1 MMYGSM
7 SRSMCAMVDYCWPM
21 CWGSEM
27 NGVMSGTM
35 CCGNNVGSMSWSMG
49 CGNNMGRMSRSMGCG
64 NNMGSMS
71 WSMCRDKMGVRH
83 TISGFWN
90 MMDNW
95 LRHSISYFRF
105 MVGNGG

>member
-1 MMYGSM
+1 
-7 SRSMCAMVDYCWPM
+7 
-21 CWGSEM
+21 M

-35 CCGNNVGSMSWSMG
+35 CCGNNVGSMGW
-49 CGNNMGRMSRSMGCG
+49 SMGCG

-83 TISGFWN
+83 TISWFWN

-105 MVGNGG
+105 MMGNSMYCWAMSWSRSYGVKVKPMFRDW

>member
-1 MMYGSM
+1 MVWSNGRRAMMYGSM
-7 SRSMCAMVDYCWPM
+7 SRSMWAMVDYCWPM
-21 CWGSEM
+21 CGGSEM
-27 NGVMSGTM
+27 NRVMSGTM
-35 CCGNNVGSMSWSMG
+35 CCGNNVGSMSWG
-49 CGNNMGRMSRSMGCG
+49 MGCG

-71 WSMCRDKMGVRH
+71 WSVCRDKMGVRH

>member
-7 SRSMCAMVDYCWPM
+7 SRSMCAMVDYCWPV
-21 CWGSEM
+21 CWARGSEM
-27 NGVMSGTM
+27 NRVMSRTM
-35 CCGNNVGSMSWSMG
+35 CCGNNMGSMSW
-49 CGNNMGRMSRSMGCG
+49 SMGCG

-83 TISGFWN
+83 TISWFRN